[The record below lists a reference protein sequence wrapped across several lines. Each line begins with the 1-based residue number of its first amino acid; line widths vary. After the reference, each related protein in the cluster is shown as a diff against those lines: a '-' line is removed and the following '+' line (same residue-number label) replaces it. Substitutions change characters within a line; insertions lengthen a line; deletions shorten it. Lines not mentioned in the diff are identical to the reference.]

1 VHPPQLAMKRQ
12 WRLRL
17 PTPTHRPLASA
28 HGFTLIELVVVLA
41 LLALVTLLVVPR
53 LPDSQTTTLK
63 GSARSLASTLR
74 YLQDQ
79 VATTRQLY
87 RLRLAPGTGE
97 IRVTVVSPNGTESA
111 PQDSFFSGPIL
122 HEGVTITDVQTP
134 RLGTVSSSEVT
145 MDIGPAGLAE
155 VATIHLRGGNGGQM
169 TVVALSYGGRVTVGE
184 GYLEANL

>member
-1 VHPPQLAMKRQ
+1 MHPPQLVMMRQ
-12 WRLRL
+12 NGLRL

-28 HGFTLIELVVVLA
+28 HGFTLIELVVVLT

-53 LPDSQTTTLK
+53 LPDSQGTTLK
-63 GSARSLASTLR
+63 SSARTLASTLR

-87 RLRLAPGTGE
+87 RIRLTPGTGE
-97 IRVTVVSPNGTESA
+97 IRVTVVSSGGTESQ
-111 PQDSFFSGPIL
+111 PSDPFFSGPIL
-122 HEGVTITDVQTP
+122 REGITIADVQTP
-134 RLGTVSSSEVT
+134 RLGTVTSGEVT

>member
-1 VHPPQLAMKRQ
+1 MHAPQLSMKRQ
-12 WRLRL
+12 WALRL
-17 PTPTHRPLASA
+17 PMPKDRPLLAA

-41 LLALVTLLVVPR
+41 ILALVTLLVIPR
-53 LPDSQTTTLK
+53 LPDSQGTALK
-63 GSARSLASTLR
+63 GSARALATTLR

-87 RLRLAPGTGE
+87 RLRLTPGTGE
-97 IRVTVVSPNGTESA
+97 IRVAVVSSDGTESD
-111 PQDSFFSGPIL
+111 PRDPFFSGPIL
-122 HEGVTITDVQTP
+122 REGVTITDVQTP
-134 RLGTVSSSEVT
+134 RLGTVSSGVVT